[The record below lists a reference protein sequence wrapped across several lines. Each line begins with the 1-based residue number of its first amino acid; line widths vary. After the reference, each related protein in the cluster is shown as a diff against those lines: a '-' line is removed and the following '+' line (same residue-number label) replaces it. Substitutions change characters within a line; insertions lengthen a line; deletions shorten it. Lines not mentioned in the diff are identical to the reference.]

1 MLGNLLPQNNKPSP
15 PVEMG
20 TCQTKYPEI
29 YKKLL
34 ENPVYDKITSKTPNL
49 ASLGID
55 VKNKTFYGVKIKL
68 IQQAC
73 HPDKNDNDPN
83 FYIIGARVGAIYN
96 AIEQFK
102 NNMDQEGGFFSSLF
116 SSKRESNSVTSSEIP
131 SNFGRNVLSDT
142 SFNSVTSSE
151 IPYNGSQN
159 LYSDTSLI

>member
-1 MLGNLLPQNNKPSP
+1 MLGNLLPQNNKSSPSEP
-15 PVEMG
+15 ASPAGM
-20 TCQTKYPEI
+20 CQTKYPEI

-34 ENPVYDKITSKTPNL
+34 ENPVYETINANTPNL
-49 ASLGID
+49 ASLGINLD
-55 VKNKTFYGVKIKL
+55 NKTLFGVNPNDVIK
-68 IQQAC
+68 AC
-73 HPDKNDNDPN
+73 HPDRNSGDVN
-83 FYIIGARVGAIYN
+83 ISTVARRVMAVRNLI
-96 AIEQFK
+96 
-102 NNMDQEGGFFSSLF
+102 NNNQSGGFFSSLF